1 MSEATLNHILEIF
14 YILIGL
20 QFLYTAYRALR
31 SQDKSK
37 SLGTALILLLDI
49 ERAIFSG
56 KNINISSRFFK
67 PNWKPK

>member
-37 SLGTALILLLDI
+37 SLGTAKILDH
-49 ERAIFSG
+49 FSYFIYRRSLHTRC
-56 KNINISSRFFK
+56 N
-67 PNWKPK
+67 

>member
-37 SLGTALILLLDI
+37 SLGTAH
-49 ERAIFSG
+49 FG
-56 KNINISSRFFK
+56 PF
-67 PNWKPK
+67 

>member
-20 QFLYTAYRALR
+20 QFLYLTYRALR

-37 SLGTALILLLDI
+37 SLGTLKILDH
-49 ERAIFSG
+49 FSYFIYRRSLHTRC
-56 KNINISSRFFK
+56 N
-67 PNWKPK
+67 

>member
-20 QFLYTAYRALR
+20 QFLYLTYRALR

-37 SLGTALILLLDI
+37 SLGTNILDH
-49 ERAIFSG
+49 FSYFIYRRSLHTRC
-56 KNINISSRFFK
+56 N
-67 PNWKPK
+67 

>member
-20 QFLYTAYRALR
+20 QFLYTYRALR

-37 SLGTALILLLDI
+37 SLGTILDH
-49 ERAIFSG
+49 FSYFIYRRSLHTRC
-56 KNINISSRFFK
+56 N
-67 PNWKPK
+67 